1 MSDVFGKVSGGMGF
15 DALNRETWVR
25 AALERYERP
34 LLLYALRITRNAEL
48 ARDVVQDTFLRLCK
62 ADPDRVNE
70 HLAAWLYSV
79 CRNRALSLSEK
90 EARMT
95 GWNEE
100 LDGSAASGLAAVQDG
115 PFDTA
120 SRRDTHRQ
128 ALAVIE
134 TLPKDQQEAVRLKFQ
149 DGLTYREISGVMN
162 VSLGTVSHLI
172 TTALVTVRRTLEP
185 ESNQPQEVQS

>member
-1 MSDVFGKVSGGMGF
+1 MLDVFGKVSRGMIS

-34 LLLYALRITRNAEL
+34 LLHYALRITRNAEL

-70 HLAAWLYSV
+70 HLAAWLYTV

-95 GWNEE
+95 GLNEE
-100 LDGSAASGLAAVQDG
+100 FGGTSPGGLVAAHED

-120 SRRDTHRQ
+120 ARNDSHRQ
-128 ALAVIE
+128 ALAVIG
-134 TLPKDQQEAVRLKFQ
+134 TLPKEQQEAVRLKFQ
-149 DGLTYREISGVMN
+149 DGLNYREISGIMN

-172 TTALVTVRRTLEP
+172 TTALVAVRRELEP
-185 ESNQPQEVQS
+185 DTNRPQEVQS